1 MDIKTYPWQAELL
14 ASLNALRDRLPNGI
28 LLYGP
33 RGIGTFEAACAFA
46 ASLLCT
52 SPAPDGR
59 PCGHCKGCR
68 LFAADNHPDIRYIV
82 SEFEC
87 VSHGMEFAMPETNP
101 DKKTLT
107 REILI
112 NQTRDLGEYFSL
124 KSNEGG
130 VRVVIVYPA
139 DKIRSEAAASL
150 LKNLEEPP
158 ENTIFILVADEI
170 DRVLATIRSRC
181 RLIRAKAPAKEQAL
195 AWLQSQG
202 VKNAEQKL
210 TEAAGMPLSALAE
223 DPRYAM
229 SEEGKRKILAVLAKG
244 AQATAADALNAVDK
258 DMTIAAAAL
267 VFSRWAWDLAS
278 VRAGAGARYF
288 PSYEAELK
296 HAAESASSAGLYQWI
311 NSVRDVRRVAEHTL
325 NAKAIIEAVL
335 LSYAR
340 CLAKA

>member
-1 MDIKTYPWQAELL
+1 MDIKTYPWQTELL
-14 ASLNALRDRLPNGI
+14 ASLNALRNRLPNGI

-52 SPAPDGR
+52 SAGPDGR
-59 PCGHCKGCR
+59 PCGQCKGCR
-68 LFAADNHPDIRYIV
+68 LFAADTHPDVRYIV

-87 VSHGMEFAMPETNP
+87 AAHGMEFAMPETNAE
-101 DKKTLT
+101 KKTLT

-112 NQTRDLGEYFSL
+112 GQTRELGEYFSL

-158 ENTIFILVADEI
+158 ENTIFILVSDEI

-181 RLIRAKAPAKEQAL
+181 RLIRAKAPSREEAL
-195 AWLQSQG
+195 AWLKTQG
-202 VKNAEQKL
+202 VDNAEQKL
-210 TEAAGMPLSALAE
+210 TEAAGMPLSALAQ

-244 AQATAADALNAVDK
+244 TQATPADAISAVDK

-267 VFSRWAWDLAS
+267 IFSRWAWDLAS
-278 VRAGAGARYF
+278 VRAGSSARYF
-288 PSYEAELK
+288 PDYEDSLRQ
-296 HAAESASSAGLYQWI
+296 AAQAASSEGIYQWI
-311 NSVRDVRRVAEHTL
+311 NSVRDVRRAAEHTL

-340 CLAKA
+340 CLAK